1 MFPGNDPKT
10 VRRQYAS
17 DVYLRIR
24 QETHEQYTVPKV
36 DFPEWVLSRL
46 QWHGDEHILDIGS
59 GGGNY
64 FKALRR
70 KWPDVTYH
78 AIDQS
83 PGILRTHPSTKRVV
97 VADAQALPFADGAF
111 DVVMA
116 NHMLY
121 HVPDIEQAILEGRR
135 VLKPDGIFMAS
146 TNSIQSMP
154 EFHALFRRGMLLL
167 STPGKIYS
175 QPPLP
180 AQTNFALENGTRI
193 LSRYF
198 YGVVRYDLP
207 STLVFPSVEP
217 VMAYLES
224 TRSTR
229 EPQLPETINWD
240 DLMLVMR
247 EQVSRVLSHFG
258 ELVINKVSGVL
269 IASNQG
275 GFIREFVHELNGSAP
290 VGD

>member
-1 MFPGNDPKT
+1 MFPGNDPKA

-36 DFPEWVLSRL
+36 NFPEWVLNRL
-46 QWHGDEHILDIGS
+46 KWRGDEQVLDVGA
-59 GGGNY
+59 GAGAY
-64 FKALRR
+64 YECLREL
-70 KWPDVTYH
+70 WPDISYY
-78 AIDQS
+78 ALDQS
-83 PGILRTHPSTKRVV
+83 PGILRLHPAHGEAVI
-97 VADAQALPFADGAF
+97 ADAQYLPYRDQTF

-121 HVPDIEQAILEGRR
+121 HVPDIEQAILEARR
-135 VLKPDGIFMAS
+135 VLKPRGVLVAA

-154 EFHALFRRGMLLL
+154 EIHALFRRGMLLL
-167 STPGKIYS
+167 STPGKVYS

-180 AQTNFALENGTRI
+180 AQTSFALENGTRI
-193 LSRYF
+193 LARYF
-198 YGVVRYDLP
+198 YAVVRYDLP
-207 STLVFPSVEP
+207 SMLVFPSVEP

-224 TRSTR
+224 TRSIR
-229 EPQLPETINWD
+229 EPQLPESILWD

-247 EQVSRVLSHFG
+247 EQVSRVISHFG
-258 ELVINKVSGVL
+258 ELTVNKVSGVL

-275 GFIREFVHELNGSAP
+275 GFIQEFVDTL
-290 VGD
+290 GDWN

>member
-1 MFPGNDPKT
+1 MFPGNDPKA

-36 DFPEWVLSRL
+36 NFPEWVLNRL
-46 QWHGDEHILDIGS
+46 KWRGDEQVLDVGA
-59 GGGNY
+59 GAGAYYEG
-64 FKALRR
+64 LREL
-70 KWPDVTYH
+70 WPDISYY
-78 AIDQS
+78 ALDQS
-83 PGILRTHPSTKRVV
+83 PGILRLHPARAESVI
-97 VADAQALPFADGAF
+97 ADAQYLPYADQTF

-121 HVPDIEQAILEGRR
+121 HVPDIEQAILEARR
-135 VLKPDGIFMAS
+135 VLRPRGVFVAA

-154 EFHALFRRGMLLL
+154 EIHALFRRGMLLL
-167 STPGKIYS
+167 STPGKVYS

-180 AQTNFALENGTRI
+180 AQTSFALENGTRI
-193 LSRYF
+193 LARYF
-198 YGVVRYDLP
+198 YAVVRYDLP

-229 EPQLPETINWD
+229 EPQLPDSILWD

-247 EQVSRVLSHFG
+247 EQVSRVISHFG
-258 ELVINKVSGVL
+258 ELTVNKVSGVL

-275 GFIREFVHELNGSAP
+275 GFIQEFVDTLARAR
-290 VGD
+290 